1 MILSLAD
8 GHRKECEMAI
18 DQIAR
23 DFTQA
28 VAEERADDYQAYWAD
43 DIVSLEPNDGPMSR
57 VEGREQLLQ
66 KHAWWNENA
75 EVHSSNTDGPYVFG
89 DQFAVNYE
97 MDVTIDGERSQMK
110 EVGLYTVKDGKIAEE
125 RFMYGQQ

>member
-1 MILSLAD
+1 
-8 GHRKECEMAI
+8 MAI
-18 DQIAR
+18 EQMAK

-28 VAEERADDYQAYWAD
+28 VAEDRMDDVKAYWAD
-43 DIVSLEPNDGPMSR
+43 DIVSLEPQEGEMAR
-57 VEGREQLLQ
+57 CEGREALEQ

-75 EVHSSNTDGPYVFG
+75 EVHSSSADGPYVYG

-97 MDVTIDGERSQMK
+97 MDVTMNGERNQMK
-110 EVGLYTVKDGKIAEE
+110 EVGLYTVRDGKIAEE

>member
-1 MILSLAD
+1 MSI
-8 GHRKECEMAI
+8 EQMAK
-18 DQIAR
+18 

-28 VAEERADDYQAYWAD
+28 VAEDRMDDVKAYWAD
-43 DIVSLEPNDGPMSR
+43 DIVSLEPQEGEMAR
-57 VEGREQLLQ
+57 CEGREALEQ

-75 EVHSSNTDGPYVFG
+75 EVHSSSADGPYVYG

-97 MDVTIDGERSQMK
+97 MDVTMNGERNQMK
-110 EVGLYTVKDGKIAEE
+110 EVGLYTVRDGKIAEE